1 LGIAGPSGS
10 GKTLSSLLLGYGLI
24 RAAHPGMADAEIW
37 ERLCVIDTENE
48 SGSLYVGTVVNGV
61 RVGEYLTINLEAPF
75 SAARYLEAI
84 DVAEQNGVE
93 FLIIDS
99 LSHAWYGEGGLLD
112 VQSNIAKRSGN
123 SYTAWR
129 EVTPQHNKLVDRV
142 LQCPMH
148 VAITLRTKTEYV
160 IEDNGNGKKSPKKVG
175 MAPVFRDG
183 IEYEVTV
190 FFELSQDHVASATK
204 DRTGVFDG
212 QFFTINPDTG
222 AKIRAWLEGADAE
235 DQDKP
240 VIKPAKSAE
249 ASGSNMEGISLAEL
263 VNRTMMKHCEGMN
276 ADQKSV
282 VAAKL
287 KQITGGTANY
297 RNITD
302 ESILRKIYEAFK
314 EDNEA

>member
-1 LGIAGPSGS
+1 
-10 GKTLSSLLLGYGLI
+10 
-24 RAAHPGMADAEIW
+24 MAEADIW
-37 ERLCVIDTENE
+37 EKLCVIDTENE

-99 LSHAWYGEGGLLD
+99 LSHAWSGEGGLLD

-235 DQDKP
+235 GQDKP
-240 VIKPAKSAE
+240 VIKPAKPVE
-249 ASGSNMEGISLAEL
+249 APGSGTEGIPLAEL

-276 ADQKSV
+276 ADQKAV

-302 ESILRKIYEAFK
+302 EAILRKIYETFK

>member
-1 LGIAGPSGS
+1 
-10 GKTLSSLLLGYGLI
+10 
-24 RAAHPGMADAEIW
+24 
-37 ERLCVIDTENE
+37 
-48 SGSLYVGTVVNGV
+48 
-61 RVGEYLTINLEAPF
+61 
-75 SAARYLEAI
+75 
-84 DVAEQNGVE
+84 VE

-99 LSHAWYGEGGLLD
+99 LSHAWSGEGGLLD

-190 FFELSQDHVASATK
+190 FFELGQDHVASATK

-212 QFFTINPDTG
+212 QFFTISPDTG
-222 AKIRAWLEGADAE
+222 SKIRAWLEDADTTK
-235 DQDKP
+235 QSKP
-240 VIKPAKSAE
+240 VITTARQLKEPE
-249 ASGSNMEGISLAEL
+249 ASSSEDIPLAEL

-276 ADQKSV
+276 SDQKSV

-302 ESILRKIYEAFK
+302 ESILRKIYESFK

>member
-1 LGIAGPSGS
+1 M
-10 GKTLSSLLLGYGLI
+10 LGYGLI

-61 RVGEYLTINLEAPF
+61 RVGEYLTINLDAPF

-99 LSHAWYGEGGLLD
+99 LSHAWSGEGGLLD

-190 FFELSQDHVASATK
+190 FFELSQDHIASATK

-212 QFFTINPDTG
+212 QFFTITPDTG
-222 AKIRAWLEGADAE
+222 SKIRAWLEDSDTT
-235 DQDKP
+235 DQSKP
-240 VIKPAKSAE
+240 VITTARQSKEPE
-249 ASGSNMEGISLAEL
+249 ASSTEDVPLAEL

>member
-1 LGIAGPSGS
+1 
-10 GKTLSSLLLGYGLI
+10 
-24 RAAHPGMADAEIW
+24 MAEADIW
-37 ERLCVIDTENE
+37 EKLCVIDTENE

-99 LSHAWYGEGGLLD
+99 LSHAWSGEGGLLD
-112 VQSNIAKRSGN
+112 LQSNIAKRSGN

-222 AKIRAWLEGADAE
+222 AKIRAWLEGVDAE
-235 DQDKP
+235 GQDKP
-240 VIKPAKSAE
+240 VIKPAKPAE
-249 ASGSNMEGISLAEL
+249 APGSDTEGIPLAEL

-276 ADQKSV
+276 ADQKAV

-302 ESILRKIYEAFK
+302 EAILRKIYETFK

>member
-1 LGIAGPSGS
+1 
-10 GKTLSSLLLGYGLI
+10 
-24 RAAHPGMADAEIW
+24 MADAEIW

-48 SGSLYVGTVVNGV
+48 SGSLYVGTVANGV

-99 LSHAWYGEGGLLD
+99 LSHAWSGEGGLLD

-222 AKIRAWLEGADAE
+222 AKIRAWLEGADAAG
-235 DQDKP
+235 QDTP

-249 ASGSNMEGISLAEL
+249 ASASNTEGRSLAEL

>member
-1 LGIAGPSGS
+1 M
-10 GKTLSSLLLGYGLI
+10 T
-24 RAAHPGMADAEIW
+24 DTDIW
-37 ERLCVIDTENE
+37 EKLCVIDTENE

-99 LSHAWYGEGGLLD
+99 LSHAWSGEGGLLD

-222 AKIRAWLEGADAE
+222 AKIRAWLESADAE
-235 DQDKP
+235 GQDKP

-249 ASGSNMEGISLAEL
+249 APGSDTEGIPLAEL

-276 ADQKSV
+276 ADQKAV

-302 ESILRKIYEAFK
+302 EAILRKIYETFK

>member
-1 LGIAGPSGS
+1 
-10 GKTLSSLLLGYGLI
+10 
-24 RAAHPGMADAEIW
+24 M
-37 ERLCVIDTENE
+37 
-48 SGSLYVGTVVNGV
+48 
-61 RVGEYLTINLEAPF
+61 
-75 SAARYLEAI
+75 
-84 DVAEQNGVE
+84 E

-99 LSHAWYGEGGLLD
+99 LSHAWSGEGGLLD

-222 AKIRAWLEGADAE
+222 AKIRAWLEGVDAE
-235 DQDKP
+235 GQDKP
-240 VIKPAKSAE
+240 VIKPAKPAE
-249 ASGSNMEGISLAEL
+249 APGSDTEGIPLAEL

-276 ADQKSV
+276 ADQKAV

-302 ESILRKIYEAFK
+302 EAILRKIYETFK